1 MTALEHDLVLAR
13 SRDRVYSL
21 AAAVILPPMG
31 LWFRWHIV
39 GLENIPAQGPG
50 LLAFNHVSYLDP
62 LAIIYACSKAK
73 RRPRFLTKS
82 ELFRDRKIGWLMRGT
97 GQIEVKRGTRDAVHA
112 LGAALEA
119 LERGELVAIFPEGTV
134 TTDPDL
140 GAMAPKSGVSRLAL
154 AADVPITP
162 CAIWGSSNVWP
173 KGFKGS
179 WRPGQP
185 LLIKIGKPFNL
196 TGSPDSPAAWVEAG
210 RKIMEEIGG
219 LVAELRPLVPDRRRP
234 K

>member
-1 MTALEHDLVLAR
+1 VTAPEQELVPAP
-13 SRDRVYSL
+13 SRDALYSL
-21 AAAVILPPMG
+21 AAGILMPPMG

-39 GLENIPAQGPG
+39 GLENIPARGPA
-50 LLAFNHVSYLDP
+50 LLAFNHVAYLDP
-62 LAIIYACSKAK
+62 LAIIYACSKAH
-73 RRPRFLTKS
+73 RRPRFLTKT
-82 ELFRDRKIGWLMRGT
+82 ELFMDRRIRWLLRGT
-97 GQIEVKRGTRDAVHA
+97 GQIEVRRGTRDAVQA
-112 LGAALEA
+112 LSRALEA
-119 LERGELVAIFPEGTV
+119 LGRGEIVAIFPEGTV

-140 GAMAPKSGVSRLAL
+140 GSMAPKSGVSRLAL

-162 CAIWGSSNVWP
+162 CAIWGTSNVWP

-185 LLIKIGKPFNL
+185 LLLKIGKPFNL

-210 RKIMEEIGG
+210 RRIMDEIGA

>member
-1 MTALEHDLVLAR
+1 
-13 SRDRVYSL
+13 
-21 AAAVILPPMG
+21 
-31 LWFRWHIV
+31 
-39 GLENIPAQGPG
+39 
-50 LLAFNHVSYLDP
+50 
-62 LAIIYACSKAK
+62 
-73 RRPRFLTKS
+73 
-82 ELFRDRKIGWLMRGT
+82 
-97 GQIEVKRGTRDAVHA
+97 VHA
-112 LGAALEA
+112 LGEALAA

-140 GAMAPKSGVSRLAL
+140 AAMTPKSGVSRLAL

-185 LLIKIGKPFNL
+185 LLIKIGKPFNV